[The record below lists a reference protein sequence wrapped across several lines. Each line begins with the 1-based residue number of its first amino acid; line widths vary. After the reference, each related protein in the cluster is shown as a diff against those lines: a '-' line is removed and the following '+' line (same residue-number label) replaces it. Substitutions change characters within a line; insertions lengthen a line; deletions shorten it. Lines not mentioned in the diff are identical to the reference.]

1 VNSEQFYFR
10 TLYYKVAM
18 VNGLIYYHM
27 RAKVF
32 ASLLLCRVLFLER
45 LQEVMNVIAILH
57 SLYGFL
63 EFVFLQLS
71 C

>member
-1 VNSEQFYFR
+1 MLRCQPVQMFLFSLR
-10 TLYYKVAM
+10 LIV
-18 VNGLIYYHM
+18 LIYYHM

-32 ASLLLCRVLFLER
+32 ASLLLCRLLFLER